1 MATTVLALGCHPDDI
16 EFLMAGTL
24 FLLKDAGCTLHYMN
38 LANGSCGTTR
48 HSAEEITAIRRN
60 EAIQAAQFL
69 GAEYHES
76 CANDLEVFY
85 EQPLIRKAT
94 YVIRKV
100 KPDILLLLSP
110 QDYMED
116 HMNTARIGITAA
128 FCRGIKNYMSDPPHP
143 AAMDDMYLYHA
154 MPVGLTDWVRE
165 PIQPHI
171 YIDVGSSIDRKETM
185 LAYHVSQKTWLDES
199 QGMDSFLISMREL
212 SGEAGQQSD
221 RYEYAEGWRRHTQ
234 PGFSRQDLD
243 PLSEILSAYSFK
255 PT

>member
-1 MATTVLALGCHPDDI
+1 MSQ
-16 EFLMAGTL
+16 AG
-24 FLLKDAGCTLHYMN
+24 FELHYMN
-38 LANGSCGTTR
+38 VANGSGGSVAMDKDQTVTVRTQEARNAAGCLAAKFHPPLVDDLKIYYR
-48 HSAEEITAIRRN
+48 PKLVAQLCAIVRRVN
-60 EAIQAAQFL
+60 PE
-69 GAEYHES
+69 
-76 CANDLEVFY
+76 
-85 EQPLIRKAT
+85 
-94 YVIRKV
+94 
-100 KPDILLLLSP
+100 ILLIPSP

-165 PIQPHI
+165 PIRPHI
-171 YIDVGSSIDRKETM
+171 YIDVSSSIDRKETM
-185 LAYHVSQKTWLDES
+185 LACHVSQKVWLDES
-199 QGMDSFLISMREL
+199 QGMESYLVSMREL
-212 SGEAGQQSD
+212 TREAGRQSN